1 MALERAARFE
11 PAQKLMHIWTAC
23 QSSWTEIRTRKGM
36 SMRFPKATS
45 CREQTKHTWYSFKC
59 HGQGWK
65 KGCQRPDENLPYLHQ
80 CKELGA
86 SSFLTRQGHP
96 LFGAAQSGSRLLAV
110 NPIAKKII
118 SIICHSV
125 IEHCSV

>member
-1 MALERAARFE
+1 MDCL
-11 PAQKLMHIWTAC
+11 P
-23 QSSWTEIRTRKGM
+23 IRLDRNTHLKGM

-59 HGQGWK
+59 HGQCWK
-65 KGCQRPDENLPYLHQ
+65 KGCQRPDENLPYLQQ

-110 NPIAKKII
+110 NPIAKKNYTKNI
-118 SIICHSV
+118 SLTD
-125 IEHCSV
+125 